1 MNRHRHNFGFTL
13 IELVL
18 ALAMVAVVAMTLYE
32 TMKIAFKAT
41 SVADAAIVPS
51 RSADLAME
59 VIGNDLQNS
68 VTPNVAT
75 TFANAQNITDITG
88 GTGFGNT
95 SNSSS
100 SSSAASTGDTTGWVL
115 AGPFEGQQ
123 GTSTG
128 PNEIDDLTFFT
139 TADSPEHPD
148 GNGEI
153 KMVELTAAVPQ
164 GSASTDLCLV
174 RRVTNNLLPTAQTI
188 TPDEEILCRGITGV
202 SFQYF
207 DGTNWNPSWDS
218 TEEDNDLP
226 AAVQVTL
233 TLQTK
238 QTNGQTGSQTY
249 TRVFPLS
256 CSTAALDPEV
266 NTTSQ

>member
-1 MNRHRHNFGFTL
+1 MTRHRNNFGFTL

-18 ALAMVAVVAMTLYE
+18 ALALVAMVALTLFQS
-32 TMKIAFKAT
+32 MKIAFKAT
-41 SVADAAIVPS
+41 SVADAVIVPS

-59 VIGNDLQNS
+59 VIANDLQNA
-68 VTPNVAT
+68 VTPNVST
-75 TFANAQNITDITG
+75 TFADAQNITDITG
-88 GTGFGNT
+88 GTGFGN
-95 SNSSS
+95 SGNSSS
-100 SSSAASTGDTTGWVL
+100 STAASSSGATTWVL

-123 GTSTG
+123 GTGSG

-139 TADSPEHPD
+139 TADSPDHAD
-148 GNGEI
+148 GNGEM
-153 KMVELTAAVPQ
+153 KMVELTAGVPQ
-164 GSASTDLCLV
+164 GSNSSDLCLL
-174 RRVTNNLLPTAQTI
+174 RRVTNNLLPTSQTI
-188 TPDEEILCRGITGV
+188 TPDEEILCRGVTGV
-202 SFQYF
+202 TFQYF

-233 TLQTK
+233 TITTRQS
-238 QTNGQTGSQTY
+238 NGQTGSATY